1 MVIPTTASRPR
12 KMIWKTA
19 KSTAVKRC
27 HSP

>member
-1 MVIPTTASRPR
+1 MVIPTTASNAR

-19 KSTAVKRC
+19 KSTEVNRC